1 MSESRNHVEL
11 VAIAVK
17 YIKTIVAPDLH
28 AIIQYD
34 SADSSRPAKVIG
46 SFIPDVYYWH
56 ADHLI
61 IGEAKTINDFDRPH
75 SRDQY
80 DAYIKECKNFF
91 GHSILVVSV
100 PWQMVATA
108 KNYFRRLKKEHAADM
123 KIVIINELGRHFE
136 I

>member
-11 VAIAVK
+11 VAVAVE
-17 YIKTIVAPDLH
+17 YIKTMIAPDLH

-34 SADSSRPAKVIG
+34 SADASRPTKVIG
-46 SFIPDVYYWH
+46 NFIPDVYYWH
-56 ADHLI
+56 ADQLI

-75 SRDQY
+75 SREQY
-80 DAYIKECKNFF
+80 DAYIKEGKTFL
-91 GHSILVVSV
+91 GHSTLVISV

-108 KNYFRRLKKEHAADM
+108 KNYFRRLKKNHATDM
-123 KIVIINELGRHFE
+123 TIIIINELGRHFE